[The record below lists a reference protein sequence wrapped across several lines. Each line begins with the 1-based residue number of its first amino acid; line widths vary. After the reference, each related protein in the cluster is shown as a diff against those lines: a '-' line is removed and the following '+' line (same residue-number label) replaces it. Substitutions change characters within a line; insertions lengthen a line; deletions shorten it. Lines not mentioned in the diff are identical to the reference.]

1 MAIKS
6 YNNFNDV
13 LASGK
18 YQGMTLGRVMEI
30 DPQWL
35 VDELRKN
42 PKFFLSQAMEQE
54 AVEHL
59 KQKKA
64 AR

>member
-6 YNNFNDV
+6 YSKFDDV

-18 YQGMTLGRVMEI
+18 YQGIRLGRVMEI

-42 PKFFLSQAMEQE
+42 PKFYLSQGMEQE
-54 AVEHL
+54 AMEHL